1 METSLTR
8 RTHNLKKYIFSLLIL
23 CSCFT
28 RSTVINRDAYDSINL
43 GTPVAEVEKKV
54 GDPYQVRKYSN
65 GTEVY
70 EYIERIYAVENEI
83 IEENHYYF
91 WIKNGQVVSKRI
103 TNSRQSNFDLIDED
117 DPNNT
122 ELQ

>member
-1 METSLTR
+1 METSIAR
-8 RTHNLKKYIFSLLIL
+8 RTNTLKKYILSLLFL
-23 CSCFT
+23 SSCFT

-54 GDPYQVRKYSN
+54 GDPYQVRKYSD
-65 GTEVY
+65 GTQLY

-91 WIKNGQVVSKRI
+91 WIKNGQVVSKKI
-103 TNSRQSNFDLIDED
+103 TNQRQPDYDMIYDD
-117 DPNNT
+117 DPNDT
-122 ELQ
+122 DLQ